1 MICIIQ
7 PIFILV
13 LQINQFIFSIE
24 VFDSDRLGR
33 DKSLGKLDLDPDNM
47 DAGQPQWFPLKG
59 AKSGQI
65 LLNTEFLA
73 PGDIP
78 SSETSG
84 SKPIIGN
91 IFFNHFSKKL
101 QVFKN
106 NWIYIL

>member
-1 MICIIQ
+1 M
-7 PIFILV
+7 
-13 LQINQFIFSIE
+13 
-24 VFDSDRLGR
+24 FDSDRLGR

-84 SKPIIGN
+84 SKPIKGN
-91 IFFNHFSKKL
+91 IFLKLFFKK
-101 QVFKN
+101 

>member
-1 MICIIQ
+1 
-7 PIFILV
+7 
-13 LQINQFIFSIE
+13 
-24 VFDSDRLGR
+24 
-33 DKSLGKLDLDPDNM
+33 M

-84 SKPIIGN
+84 SKPIKGN
-91 IFFNHFSKKL
+91 IFFNYFSRIIGYIY
-101 QVFKN
+101 FKIGPRIGMPN
-106 NWIYIL
+106 SIN